1 MTKKLI
7 IFLLFGILI
16 FSGCVGQKVPG
27 PGSNVTDANEI
38 AGDTVSI
45 NESTVNAE
53 NPNGFNSS
61 TDGMR
66 SIYFGF
72 GGYDLSSDM
81 QGTVTFDANVLR
93 KKLQSGKV
101 KLEGNCDEFGTDE
114 YNYALGLKRAKAVRD
129 SLVSQGIGSGQIVI
143 VSYGE
148 SNPQCREATD
158 SCYSR
163 NRRVDLH
170 LIR

>member
-1 MTKKLI
+1 MTKRLI
-7 IFLLFGILI
+7 IFLLFGMLLL
-16 FSGCVGQKVPG
+16 SGCVGQKTPK

-38 AGDTVSI
+38 AGDTISI
-45 NESTVNAE
+45 DESTVNTG
-53 NPNGFNSS
+53 NLNGFNSS

-66 SIYFGF
+66 SVYFEF
-72 GGYDLSSDM
+72 GDYSLSSDM
-81 QGTVTFDANVLR
+81 QGTVAFNASVLG
-93 KKLQSGKV
+93 KKLRGGKV

-129 SLVSQGIGSGQIVI
+129 SLVSRGIGAGQILI
-143 VSYGE
+143 VSFGE

-158 SCYSR
+158 GCYSR

-170 LIR
+170 LVR

>member
-7 IFLLFGILI
+7 TFSLFSILI
-16 FSGCVGQKVPG
+16 LSGCVGQKTPG

-38 AGDTVSI
+38 AGDTISI
-45 NESTVNAE
+45 DESAYGAGNS
-53 NPNGFNSS
+53 GGYNSS
-61 TDGMR
+61 TDGMK
-66 SIYFGF
+66 SVYFEF
-72 GGYDLSSDM
+72 GDYDLSSGM
-81 QGTVTFDANVLR
+81 QGTVTFNANVLR

-129 SLVSQGIGSGQIVI
+129 SLVSQGIGSGQVLI
-143 VSYGE
+143 VSFGE

-158 SCYSR
+158 GCYSR

-170 LIR
+170 LVR